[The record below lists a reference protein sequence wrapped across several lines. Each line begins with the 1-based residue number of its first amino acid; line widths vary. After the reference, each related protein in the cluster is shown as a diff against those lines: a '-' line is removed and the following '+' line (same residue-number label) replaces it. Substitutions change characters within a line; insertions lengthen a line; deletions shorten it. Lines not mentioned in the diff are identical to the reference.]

1 MPQMT
6 LATCLSDPQ
15 RASLADRLETDNQME
30 VDYEQVAESFESLN
44 RLGNL
49 RAPSF
54 DADNH
59 NLLPRTDDCTPSRD
73 LTDTGT
79 DDEDEEGEITWKKTK
94 RGRRSGNKIQGYRRR
109 DKECEARKR
118 QRQRRH

>member
-73 LTDTGT
+73 LTDKGT